1 MTTGQQTDQEAQILG
16 QALPDSSAAP
26 TPDSQAVTDLKYDT
40 PESIRAAAE
49 KNPALKKVLA
59 DFENTGA
66 QKALSRV
73 RREQGSNETVQ
84 AYHQRLVE
92 DIARRVANGEELGD
106 LGKDTPLF
114 AKANREA
121 VASEMFKSLF
131 TQAKEFDP
139 DSVAALES
147 VVDQDELTAE
157 NWMALAQA
165 SINAVVKSTQKGAI
179 NEWLNAE
186 DEEFPSD
193 SKRYKALEERLRK
206 QMESELNARQVE
218 GKVIA
223 DQAPPIP
230 TGKSTE
236 TVTRTSL
243 EAMNP
248 DQRLQYVLS
257 LTDAERSQLWDVA
270 MTQ

>member
-1 MTTGQQTDQEAQILG
+1 MTQEQTLETVGQTPVQENPE
-16 QALPDSSAAP
+16 QAAVTNPV
-26 TPDSQAVTDLKYDT
+26 SQAVIEDDYST
-40 PESIRAAAE
+40 PERIRAAAE

-59 DFENTGA
+59 EYENTGA
-66 QKALSRV
+66 QKALTRV

-193 SKRYKALEERLRK
+193 SKRYKDLEERLRK

-257 LTDAERSQLWDVA
+257 LTDAERSKLWDVA